1 MRKSE
6 GQGPQSFSNS
16 AVKILRGI
24 EGVGVDLFRFAFYPE
39 GEAMKNFNSPSNQD
53 YFLTKFS
60 HQAAFKDGSAL
71 VILEDFATS
80 VFPGDLDK
88 VQAYIQRHFAIA
100 SAGLKPKHFT
110 DFKSDCFRVRESA
123 SNDWRWYEIR
133 SRLLSDERGLVL
145 AEGVFTDVTE
155 LILADLTDPLT
166 SLLSPNGMK
175 RQLNDLLSQSV
186 QAVDVALACLVVDG
200 FDEYEAGFGIQSAN
214 SILTELASELSRL
227 LPSGSFA
234 SISRRGAFMVCFS
247 VDTQHLDGTTLVSFV
262 VDLFKGI
269 TADLCQYLR
278 SLTGL
283 TTLSSMSV
291 GISVLD
297 SVRRVDAD
305 ADRLMQESTA
315 AAYLSSRSKST
326 KISVYSRD
334 VATLIQ
340 ETYRL
345 QEMMQQSIEKREMRL
360 LYQPQCNY
368 EGKVIGAEALIRF
381 PGLPGPDVLIPMAE
395 KTGQIV
401 AIGDFVMKQ
410 CIRDMMVFKSHGLR
424 RLGFNV
430 SPAQFA
436 SDELQHDFL
445 TSIIAEIDN
454 AGMALSDFEIEMTE
468 TSVFASEGFA
478 RQGFFELAESG
489 FCLALDDF
497 GAGYSSLS
505 FLRNF
510 PVGKVK
516 IDGSFVENIVGSY
529 ADQVLVK
536 GVSSIC
542 QSLGLQLLAEC
553 VEDAVQ
559 ADTLQRLGIC
569 SFQGYHYSRPLSATD
584 FIAYMQDR
592 SVSSLP

>member
-1 MRKSE
+1 
-6 GQGPQSFSNS
+6 
-16 AVKILRGI
+16 
-24 EGVGVDLFRFAFYPE
+24 
-39 GEAMKNFNSPSNQD
+39 
-53 YFLTKFS
+53 
-60 HQAAFKDGSAL
+60 
-71 VILEDFATS
+71 
-80 VFPGDLDK
+80 
-88 VQAYIQRHFAIA
+88 
-100 SAGLKPKHFT
+100 
-110 DFKSDCFRVRESA
+110 
-123 SNDWRWYEIR
+123 
-133 SRLLSDERGLVL
+133 
-145 AEGVFTDVTE
+145 
-155 LILADLTDPLT
+155 
-166 SLLSPNGMK
+166 
-175 RQLNDLLSQSV
+175 
-186 QAVDVALACLVVDG
+186 
-200 FDEYEAGFGIQSAN
+200 
-214 SILTELASELSRL
+214 
-227 LPSGSFA
+227 
-234 SISRRGAFMVCFS
+234 
-247 VDTQHLDGTTLVSFV
+247 
-262 VDLFKGI
+262 
-269 TADLCQYLR
+269 
-278 SLTGL
+278 
-283 TTLSSMSV
+283 
-291 GISVLD
+291 
-297 SVRRVDAD
+297 
-305 ADRLMQESTA
+305 
-315 AAYLSSRSKST
+315 
-326 KISVYSRD
+326 
-334 VATLIQ
+334 
-340 ETYRL
+340 
-345 QEMMQQSIEKREMRL
+345 MMQRSIEKGEMCL

-454 AGMALSDFEIEMTE
+454 AGMAISDFEIEMTE
-468 TSVFASEGFA
+468 TSVFDSEGFA

-497 GAGYSSLS
+497 GTGYSSLS

-536 GVSSIC
+536 CVSSIC

-592 SVSSLP
+592 SESSLP